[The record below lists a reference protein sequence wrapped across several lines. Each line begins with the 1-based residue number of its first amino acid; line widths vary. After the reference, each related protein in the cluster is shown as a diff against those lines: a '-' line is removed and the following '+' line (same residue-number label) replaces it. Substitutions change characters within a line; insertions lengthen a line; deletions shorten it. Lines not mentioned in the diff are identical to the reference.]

1 MLKVLDTD
9 DYIKK
14 LLALPR
20 TSEKNILAFYEHRLG
35 AICKN
40 PRLMLMPLD
49 DHMAHRGDGVFE
61 TISAQSSRLYQLPAH
76 IARLENSAKAILLA
90 PPCPYSHIQRFIL
103 QVAAAAGE
111 DNCMIRVLLGRGP
124 GGFGVSPQEA
134 PEASLYI
141 VAYAYTPHGP
151 IFFKKGLSAFRSKYP
166 ARDSAI
172 AKVKNTN
179 YQHSV
184 AMTHE
189 ATERGMDVA
198 LSFDQEGCLAE
209 AAVANVCLIDQNGNL
224 VVPEFTNALPGTT
237 ILRLMEL
244 AKLAQPKIPVQIRK
258 VKEEEIYTAQEV
270 MLTGTSVSCVAI
282 TSFNGNPIGTGQPGP
297 IARQLKMLL
306 DEDLKENGIKFK

>member
-20 TSEKNILAFYEHRLG
+20 ISEKNILAFYEHRLG
-35 AICKN
+35 SICKN

-61 TISAQSSRLYQLPAH
+61 TIIAKDSRLYQLPAH
-76 IARLENSAKAILLA
+76 LARLENSATGMQLA

-103 QVAAAAGE
+103 QVAAAAGK

-124 GGFGVSPQEA
+124 GSFGVNPQEA

-141 VAYAYTPHGP
+141 VAYAYTPHDQT
-151 IFFKKGLSAFRSKYP
+151 FFEKGLTAFRSKYP
-166 ARDSAI
+166 ARDASI
-172 AKVKNTN
+172 AKIKNTN

-184 AMTHE
+184 AMTRE

-198 LSFDQEGCLAE
+198 ISFDQNGCLAE
-209 AAVANVCLIDQNGNL
+209 AAVANVCLIDQNDNL
-224 VVPEFTNALPGTT
+224 LVPEFTHALPGTT

-244 AKLAQPKIPVQIRK
+244 AKQEMPVIMRKIQ
-258 VKEEEIYTAQEV
+258 EDEIYAAKE
-270 MLTGTSVSCVAI
+270 MILTGTSVSCVAI
-282 TSFNGNPIGTGQPGP
+282 TSFNGKPIGLGLPGP
-297 IARQLKMLL
+297 LAHKLKALL
-306 DEDLKENGIKFK
+306 DNDLKENGIKFK